1 MYFLVNKLKI
11 KSLIV
16 SKIYVIIIHVIDMP
30 KWWNWQTRWT
40 QNPMEL
46 KLRAGSIPAFGT
58 SKFSSLVYTIEL
70 FIVSIS
76 F

>member
-40 QNPMEL
+40 QNPMREGFSY
-46 KLRAGSIPAFGT
+46 KL
-58 SKFSSLVYTIEL
+58 
-70 FIVSIS
+70 
-76 F
+76 

>member
-1 MYFLVNKLKI
+1 MYPLVNKMKI

-16 SKIYVIIIHVIDMP
+16 YKIYVIIVFVTDMP

-46 KLRAGSIPAFGT
+46 TLRAGSIPAFGT
-58 SKFSSLVYTIEL
+58 STI
-70 FIVSIS
+70 FILLNVEINDRR
-76 F
+76 